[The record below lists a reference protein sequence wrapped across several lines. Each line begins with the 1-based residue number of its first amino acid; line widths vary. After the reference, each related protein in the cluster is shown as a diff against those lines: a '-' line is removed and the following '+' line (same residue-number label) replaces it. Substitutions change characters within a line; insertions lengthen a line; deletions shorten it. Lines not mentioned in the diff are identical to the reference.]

1 MSTITV
7 KDGTTIYYKDWGTG
21 PVVTFSH
28 GWHGLTATHPDLVNR
43 DLLAFCQQ
51 GQRKVA

>member
-1 MSTITV
+1 MSTITG
-7 KDGTTIYYKDWGTG
+7 KDGTTIFYKCWGQG

-28 GWHGLTATHPDLVNR
+28 GWRLTATHPDLVNR

-51 GQRKVA
+51 DKRQVA